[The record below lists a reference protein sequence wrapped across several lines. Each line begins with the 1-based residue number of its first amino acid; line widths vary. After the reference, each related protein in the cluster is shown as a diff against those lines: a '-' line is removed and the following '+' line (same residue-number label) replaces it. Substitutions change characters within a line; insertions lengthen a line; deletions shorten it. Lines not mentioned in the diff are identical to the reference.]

1 MLKLEINGTEY
12 SFNAGFGFLKN
23 INKTH
28 VSTAENGDKQNDGLA
43 FKIIG
48 IKFDNN
54 IEDLRDVLLEMNAG
68 QEPKISRSELED
80 YLENSEDVDSLYDTV
95 IDFLST
101 ANCTKSTVKRAL
113 EIGEKATQ
121 EQKKKIK
128 KELEK

>member
-28 VSTAENGDKQNDGLA
+28 TSTAENGEKQNDGLA

-48 IKFDNN
+48 IKYDNN
-54 IEDLRDVLLEMNAG
+54 IEDLRDVLLEMNSG
-68 QEPKISRSELED
+68 QTPKLTKDELES
-80 YLENSEDVDSLYDTV
+80 YLEESEDVDGLYDTV

-113 EIGEKATQ
+113 ELGDKAIQ

>member
-28 VSTAENGDKQNDGLA
+28 ASTQNGEKQYDGLA
-43 FKIIG
+43 LKIIG
-48 IKFDNN
+48 IKYDNN

-68 QEPKISRSELED
+68 QTPRLTKDELEG

-101 ANCTKSTVKRAL
+101 ANCTKSTAKRAL
-113 EIGEKATQ
+113 ELGDKAVQ